1 MNKVATKLERIES
14 DPIIARR
21 LLIAAQLLALVA
33 YGLGLQFLM
42 NTTGGTLFVFS
53 VIAPALV
60 AVGIAVLLGVLAW
73 KFLRSHSLFYFE
85 EFDPGQFIFQQGDTG
100 DCAYF
105 IHSGEVEVVTGSGG
119 QEQLVAKLQPGQ
131 YFGEMALITSH
142 PRNATVRA
150 TTKTTVAV
158 LGKENFLTLVSVI
171 PSTRE
176 DIMNTVNK
184 RAMQQAAGLLRRT
197 DR

>member
-1 MNKVATKLERIES
+1 MNLNVASKLERIEA
-14 DPIIARR
+14 DPKLSRR
-21 LLIAAQLLALVA
+21 LLVVAQVLALVA
-33 YGLGLQFLM
+33 YGLGLQFLL

-60 AVGIAVLLGVLAW
+60 GLALAILIGMLAW
-73 KFLRSHSLFYFE
+73 KFLRSHSLFDYATFH
-85 EFDPGQFIFQQGDTG
+85 PGQTVFEQGDPG

-105 IHSGEVEVVTGSGG
+105 IHSGEVEVVMGKGAEAKS
-119 QEQLVAKLQPGQ
+119 VAKLSQGQ

-150 TTKTTVAV
+150 TCETKVAV
-158 LGKENFLTLVSVI
+158 LGKQNFLTLVNLM

-176 DIMNTVNK
+176 DIMKTVNE
-184 RAMQQAAGLLRRT
+184 RAMQKAVG
-197 DR
+197 